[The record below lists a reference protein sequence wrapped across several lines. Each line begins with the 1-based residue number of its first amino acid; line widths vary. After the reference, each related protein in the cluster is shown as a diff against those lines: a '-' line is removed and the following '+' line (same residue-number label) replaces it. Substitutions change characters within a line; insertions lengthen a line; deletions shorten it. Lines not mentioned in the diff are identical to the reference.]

1 MRARDLL
8 EKWSK
13 KYKSS
18 IDCSHPRGFSQRAHC
33 QGRKKHNEDAEA
45 GTQPTLMDALRDFF
59 PVAMQHLDLD
69 HLPRITFVPEV
80 TGHHA
85 PTFGKFMNA
94 ENTIFVD
101 IENRHP
107 NDILRTLAHEL
118 VHYRQLMDHQLDA
131 HSGETGSDEENQANA
146 QAGVIMRNFNQQYPE
161 YLELEPVILPAKK
174 THISE
179 SHDATP
185 AQQWS
190 SPEERCKKKISEASD
205 ADVERMSQQWVEGYG
220 SEDIAYN
227 ALISIREE
235 IVFVLPRYCET
246 YRVACDM
253 RKQMQAMGSEKFH
266 AWIIVT
272 FTQDLAAAGWPRPH
286 SDTFTDLTKR
296 LVFKPLRGGVNP
308 LDTLT
313 EQIEIGKDT
322 PAQQWIHK
330 IYDEFHEHPFNP
342 RYRVMT
348 WGSGDDQEL
357 AIFELAPVF
366 GKPTTVDIKW
376 FQAYPQRQG
385 IGTRAMQRLQQL
397 ALEHGIT
404 LTIYPWNRGEVSQSK
419 LTKIYRG
426 MGFRP
431 TVRGAKDM
439 SWQPQQQSV
448 AESGADSNL
457 SYQGN
462 CTEDDVI
469 EHIFGDVNN
478 FANMVEEH
486 GDEFTVGDLVVKY
499 DPETDVHSFYYKKQ
513 SLSETF
519 DQPYPLTWEHSE
531 YGDVDALATLD
542 DGTHLTVMFS
552 KQDDD
557 SWGVSFYRND
567 SQRTTGLG
575 DAHRVFA
582 TVLAA
587 IAEFIKKQQPRAL
600 TFSAVKVEED
610 DDSIQDQ
617 LSRIKLYD
625 RLVQRYAQSVGY
637 GVTRVDKT
645 HLVAYKLT
653 RLKQELSE
661 QQQQSVAEGDVI
673 RHKFA
678 IKQAQKNRTPY
689 YKNPDIE
696 IPQYDPDRRAVYHPT
711 LAAGQPEDFDHF
723 EVEER
728 SPTVARIIGITQQG
742 QRIVAS
748 TTSLE
753 LANALVDAYNR
764 GGFTDK
770 DIQRVPVGPTNEG
783 RRVMPAADVQS
794 GAVKLY
800 GYIKRNLTDL
810 ASMTKF
816 HEDYNESFVDENLD
830 NLFGQGIRVVFDSG
844 SSIEFDDGFLYI
856 PLTKMW
862 TYRALISPNQ
872 FVAEVVKEL
881 SKMSTVTQTSVAENF
896 KDGPQMKF
904 LRAGELTG
912 SYTDQQLRNL
922 GFKQNSRG
930 AWYIPQDQ
938 WQKLISKGQIRENF
952 ADGKKPGR
960 KGLAKRMG
968 VPTTASVSRLRQ
980 IAKSS
985 TGERARMAHWMA
997 NMKSG
1002 KNK

>member
-13 KYKSS
+13 KYRRS

-33 QGRKKHNEDAEA
+33 QGRKKHNEDVEA

-80 TGHHA
+80 TGQRA

-118 VHYRQLMDHQLDA
+118 VHYRQMMDHQLDDS
-131 HSGETGSDEENQANA
+131 SGETGSDEENQANA

-179 SHDATP
+179 SDDNATP
-185 AQQWS
+185 AQQW
-190 SPEERCKKKISEASD
+190 
-205 ADVERMSQQWVEGYG
+205 
-220 SEDIAYN
+220 
-227 ALISIREE
+227 IR
-235 IVFVLPRYCET
+235 
-246 YRVACDM
+246 
-253 RKQMQAMGSEKFH
+253 
-266 AWIIVT
+266 
-272 FTQDLAAAGWPRPH
+272 
-286 SDTFTDLTKR
+286 
-296 LVFKPLRGGVNP
+296 
-308 LDTLT
+308 
-313 EQIEIGKDT
+313 
-322 PAQQWIHK
+322 K

-348 WGSGDDQEL
+348 WGSGDDQQL

-385 IGTRAMQRLQQL
+385 IGTRAMQQLQQL
-397 ALEHGIT
+397 AQEHGIT

-531 YGDVDALATLD
+531 YGDVDALTTLD

-610 DDSIQDQ
+610 NDSIQDQ

-625 RLVQRYAQSVGY
+625 RMVERYARSAGY